1 MLLTAVHRGV
11 RDRQDRELGFLS
23 LLTGR
28 EGLRIR
34 LLYHLPSCLGWVV
47 FPSSLRMLEQNL
59 LPLPKLRLNSAGAPV
74 CAWQGMPRALGSGS
88 EPL

>member
-11 RDRQDRELGFLS
+11 RDRQDRELGFLA

-47 FPSSLRMLEQNL
+47 LTSSLHMLEQNL
-59 LPLPKLRLNSAGAPV
+59 LPLPELHLNLACAPV
-74 CAWQGMPRALGSGS
+74 CA
-88 EPL
+88 